1 MGGFLKNFFCL
12 RAICEIGASGRG
24 IYSWSCHRRR
34 LTVVRR
40 VQTECLFPQKNAGEK
55 CRKRRENTLDI
66 IKIFRT
72 NNAEGRKPIIEK
84 LLLLL
89 LTGPH
94 YAALNAHK
102 KKKMLFPISAM
113 AKLWRESVV
122 RRRVNFLA
130 SHTL

>member
-1 MGGFLKNFFCL
+1 M
-12 RAICEIGASGRG
+12 
-24 IYSWSCHRRR
+24 
-34 LTVVRR
+34 
-40 VQTECLFPQKNAGEK
+40 
-55 CRKRRENTLDI
+55 DI

-94 YAALNAHK
+94 YAALSAHK

-122 RRRVNFLA
+122 RRI
-130 SHTL
+130 